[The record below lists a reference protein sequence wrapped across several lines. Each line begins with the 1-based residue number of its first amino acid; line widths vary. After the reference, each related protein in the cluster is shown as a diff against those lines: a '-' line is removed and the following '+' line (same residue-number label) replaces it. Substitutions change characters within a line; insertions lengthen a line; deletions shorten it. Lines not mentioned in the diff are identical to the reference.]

1 LLRDHRGRLADWIR
15 QPQASGRTLDDKIT
29 RYEILMERWTAT
41 SSTSTACRCSGRST
55 ARWA

>member
-29 RYEILMERWTAT
+29 RYEILMER
-41 SSTSTACRCSGRST
+41 
-55 ARWA
+55 